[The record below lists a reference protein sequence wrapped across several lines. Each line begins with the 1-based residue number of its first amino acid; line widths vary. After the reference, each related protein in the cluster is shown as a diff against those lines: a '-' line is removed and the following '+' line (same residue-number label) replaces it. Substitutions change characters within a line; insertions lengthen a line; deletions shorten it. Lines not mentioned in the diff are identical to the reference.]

1 MISRPSI
8 KLDLT
13 FLLATAVGAS
23 FIACGRS
30 NGQPNSNAASASPA
44 VSVIEVSTTSAI
56 SRQLPRFFEA
66 TGTLAADVQT
76 DVQPQ
81 TAGKVVAVGVDM
93 GSAVSKGQM
102 LVRLEDADYK
112 LRMDQAVAQLDS
124 AKAAVSQA
132 EEKLGLRPGQKFD
145 PERVADVSVA
155 RANFNLAESNFQRAQ
170 KLIESGDIS
179 RAEFDQ
185 RKSQLDA
192 LKQAYESAIAQA
204 RQNYAAVLVARTN
217 VTNAQTQ
224 VSMAQ
229 RTLAYTVV
237 APPID
242 GFVLDRPVD
251 LGAYVSTTTKIA
263 TIVRTNPLWIRIDI
277 PEQAVPQIRNGQSVS
292 LTTSSFADRSFSGRV
307 ARISPNVSATSRTL
321 TVEAQIDNG
330 GGALKPGQFGTVR
343 ILLPQSSPALL
354 VPQRALR
361 TISGAT
367 YVFVIKNGHA
377 EQRLVQTGQTEGDLV
392 ELKSGVAA
400 DEIVATSNVDQLSD
414 GAAVT
419 Q

>member
-1 MISRPSI
+1 MTLQRFI
-8 KLDLT
+8 KLVLLVSLT
-13 FLLATAVGAS
+13 TVAGAS
-23 FIACGRS
+23 LVSCKRS
-30 NGQPNSNAASASPA
+30 NGQPSNSGAANPTPA
-44 VSVIEVSTTSAI
+44 ILEVSTAPAVV
-56 SRQLPRFFEA
+56 RQLPRFFEA

-204 RQNYAAVLVARTN
+204 RQNYAAVMVARTN
-217 VTNAQTQ
+217 VTNAETQ
-224 VSMAQ
+224 VALAR
-229 RTLAYTVV
+229 RTLSYTVV
-237 APPID
+237 TAPI
-242 GFVLDRPVD
+242 GGYVLERPLDV
-251 LGAYVSTTTKIA
+251 GTYVSTTTKVA
-263 TIVRTNPLWIRIDI
+263 TIVKPNPLWIRIDI
-277 PEQAVPQIRNGQSVS
+277 PEQAVRQIRAGQSVS
-292 LTTSSFADRSFSGRV
+292 LSTTSWPDRTFSGRV
-307 ARISPNVSATSRTL
+307 VRISPNVSASSRTL
-321 TVEAQIDNG
+321 TVEAEIDNR
-330 GGALKPGQFGTVR
+330 GGALKPGQFATVR
-343 ILLPQSSPALL
+343 VLLPQSEAAVL

-377 EQRLVQTGQTEGDLV
+377 EQRLVQSGQAEGDLI
-392 ELKSGVAA
+392 EIKSGVVT
-400 DEIVATSNVDQLSD
+400 DEVVATSNVEQLSD
-414 GAAVT
+414 GAAVR

>member
-1 MISRPSI
+1 MTLQRFI
-8 KLDLT
+8 KLVLLVSLT
-13 FLLATAVGAS
+13 TVAGAS
-23 FIACGRS
+23 LVSCKRS
-30 NGQPNSNAASASPA
+30 NGQPSNSGAANPTPA
-44 VSVIEVSTTSAI
+44 ILEVSTAPAVV
-56 SRQLPRFFEA
+56 RQLPRFFEA

-204 RQNYAAVLVARTN
+204 RQNYAAVMVARTN

-224 VSMAQ
+224 VDLAQ
-229 RTLAYTVV
+229 RTLSYTVV
-237 APPID
+237 TAPI
-242 GFVLDRPVD
+242 GGYVLERPVD
-251 LGAYVSTTTKIA
+251 VGTCVSTTTKVA
-263 TIVRTNPLWIRIDI
+263 TIVKPNPLWIRIDI
-277 PEQAVPQIRNGQSVS
+277 PEQAVRQIRAGQSVS
-292 LTTSSFADRSFSGRV
+292 LSTTSWPDRTFSGRV
-307 ARISPNVSATSRTL
+307 VRISPNVSASSRTL
-321 TVEAQIDNG
+321 TVEAEIDNR
-330 GGALKPGQFGTVR
+330 GGALKPGQFATVR
-343 ILLPQSSPALL
+343 VLLPQSEAAVL

-377 EQRLVQTGQTEGDLV
+377 EQRLVQSGQAEGDLI
-392 ELKSGVAA
+392 EIKSGVVT
-400 DEIVATSNVDQLSD
+400 DEVVATSNVEQLSD
-414 GAAVT
+414 GAAVR

>member
-1 MISRPSI
+1 MTLQRFI
-8 KLDLT
+8 KLVLLVSLT
-13 FLLATAVGAS
+13 TVAGAS
-23 FIACGRS
+23 LVSCKRS
-30 NGQPNSNAASASPA
+30 NGQPSNSGAANPTPA
-44 VSVIEVSTTSAI
+44 ILEVSTAPAVV
-56 SRQLPRFFEA
+56 RQLPRFFEA

-145 PERVADVSVA
+145 PERVADVSIA

-204 RQNYAAVLVARTN
+204 RQNYAAVMVARTN

-224 VSMAQ
+224 VDLAR
-229 RTLAYTVV
+229 RTLSYTVV
-237 APPID
+237 TAPI
-242 GFVLDRPVD
+242 GGYVLERPVD
-251 LGAYVSTTTKIA
+251 VGTYVSTTTKVA
-263 TIVRTNPLWIRIDI
+263 TIVKPNPLWIRIDI
-277 PEQAVPQIRNGQSVS
+277 PEQAVRQIRAGQSVS
-292 LTTSSFADRSFSGRV
+292 LSTTSWPDRTFSGRV
-307 ARISPNVSATSRTL
+307 VRISPNVSASSRTL
-321 TVEAQIDNG
+321 TVEAEIDNR
-330 GGALKPGQFGTVR
+330 GGALKPGQFATVR
-343 ILLPQSSPALL
+343 VLLPQSEAAVL

-377 EQRLVQTGQTEGDLV
+377 EQRLVQSGQAEGDLI
-392 ELKSGVAA
+392 EIKSGVVT
-400 DEIVATSNVDQLSD
+400 DEVVATSNVEQLSD
-414 GAAVT
+414 GAAVR

>member
-1 MISRPSI
+1 MSC
-8 KLDLT
+8 K
-13 FLLATAVGAS
+13 
-23 FIACGRS
+23 RS
-30 NGQPNSNAASASPA
+30 NGQPSNSAAANPA
-44 VSVIEVSTTSAI
+44 PAILEVSTVAAVV
-56 SRQLPRFFEA
+56 RQLPRFFEA

-93 GSAVSKGQM
+93 GSPVSKGQM

-112 LRMDQAVAQLDS
+112 LRLDQAVAQLDS

-132 EEKLGLRPGQKFD
+132 EEKLGLQPGQKFD
-145 PERVADVSVA
+145 PERVADVSGA
-155 RANFNLAESNFQRAQ
+155 RANYNLAESNFQRAQ

-185 RKSQLDA
+185 RKSQRDA

-224 VSMAQ
+224 VDLAR
-229 RTLAYTVV
+229 RTLSYTVV
-237 APPID
+237 SAPI
-242 GFVLDRPVD
+242 GGYVLDRPVD
-251 LGAYVSTTTKIA
+251 VGTYVSTTTKVA
-263 TIVRTNPLWIRIDI
+263 TIVKTNPLWIRIDI
-277 PEQAVPQIRNGQSVS
+277 PEQAVQQIKTGQSVS
-292 LTTSSFADRSFSGRV
+292 LSTTSWPDRTFSGRV
-307 ARISPNVSATSRTL
+307 ARISPNVSASSRTL
-321 TVEAQIDNG
+321 TVEAEIDNR
-330 GGALKPGQFGTVR
+330 GGALKPGQFATVR
-343 ILLPQSSPALL
+343 ILLPQSEPAVL

-377 EQRLVQTGQTEGDLV
+377 EQRLVQSGQTEGDLV
-392 ELKSGVAA
+392 EIKSGVVA
-400 DEIVATSNVDQLSD
+400 DEVVATSTVEQLSD
-414 GAAVT
+414 GAAVK
-419 Q
+419 

>member
-1 MISRPSI
+1 MISRRSI
-8 KLDLT
+8 KFTLT
-13 FLLATAVGAS
+13 LLLATAAGAS

-30 NGQPNSNAASASPA
+30 NGQPNSNAPSASP
-44 VSVIEVSTTSAI
+44 SVIEVSTTAAI

-66 TGTLAADVQT
+66 TGSLAADVQT

-81 TAGKVVAVGVDM
+81 TAGKIVAVGVDM
-93 GSAVSKGQM
+93 GSAVRKGQM
-102 LVRLEDADYK
+102 LVRLEAADYK
-112 LRMDQAVAQLDS
+112 LRVDQAVAQLEN
-124 AKAAVSQA
+124 ARAAVRQA
-132 EEKLGLRPGQKFD
+132 EEKIGLRSNQQFV
-145 PERVADVSVA
+145 PERVADVSAA
-155 RANFNLAESNFQRAQ
+155 RANYDLAESNFQCAQ
-170 KLIESGDIS
+170 KLVESGDIS
-179 RAEFDQ
+179 RAEYDQ
-185 RKSQLDA
+185 RRSQRDA
-192 LKQAYESAIAQA
+192 LRQVYESAIAQA

-224 VSMAQ
+224 VNMAQ
-229 RTLAYTVV
+229 RTLSYTVV
-237 APPID
+237 AAPID

-263 TIVRTNPLWIRIDI
+263 TIVRTNPLWIRIDV
-277 PEQAVPQIRNGQSVS
+277 PEQAVPQIKLGQSVS

-343 ILLPQSSPALL
+343 ILLPQSSPAVL

-392 ELKSGVAA
+392 EIKSGVAEN
-400 DEIVATSNVDQLSD
+400 EIVATSNVDQLSD
-414 GAAVT
+414 GAAVR

>member
-1 MISRPSI
+1 MTLQRFI
-8 KLDLT
+8 KLVLLVSLT
-13 FLLATAVGAS
+13 TVAGAS
-23 FIACGRS
+23 LVSCKRS
-30 NGQPNSNAASASPA
+30 NGQPSNSGAANPTPA
-44 VSVIEVSTTSAI
+44 ILEVSTAPAVV
-56 SRQLPRFFEA
+56 RQLPRFFEA

-204 RQNYAAVLVARTN
+204 RQNYAAVMVARTN

-224 VSMAQ
+224 VDLAR
-229 RTLAYTVV
+229 RTLSYTVV
-237 APPID
+237 TAPI
-242 GFVLDRPVD
+242 GGYVLERPVD
-251 LGAYVSTTTKIA
+251 VGTYVSTTTKVA
-263 TIVRTNPLWIRIDI
+263 TIVKPNPLWIRIDI
-277 PEQAVPQIRNGQSVS
+277 PEQAVRQIRAGQSVS
-292 LTTSSFADRSFSGRV
+292 LSTTSWPDRTFSGRV
-307 ARISPNVSATSRTL
+307 VRISPNVSASSRTL
-321 TVEAQIDNG
+321 TVEAEIDNR
-330 GGALKPGQFGTVR
+330 GGALKPGQFATVR
-343 ILLPQSSPALL
+343 VLLPQSEAAVL

-377 EQRLVQTGQTEGDLV
+377 EQRLVQSGQAEGDLI
-392 ELKSGVAA
+392 EIKSGVVT
-400 DEIVATSNVDQLSD
+400 DEVVATTNVEQLSD
-414 GAAVT
+414 GAAVR

>member
-1 MISRPSI
+1 MTLQRFI
-8 KLDLT
+8 KLVLLVSLT
-13 FLLATAVGAS
+13 TVAGAS
-23 FIACGRS
+23 LVSCKRS
-30 NGQPNSNAASASPA
+30 NGQPSNSGAANPTPA
-44 VSVIEVSTTSAI
+44 ILEVSTAPAVV
-56 SRQLPRFFEA
+56 RQLPRFFEA

-145 PERVADVSVA
+145 PEKVADVSVA

-204 RQNYAAVLVARTN
+204 RQNYAAVMVARTN

-224 VSMAQ
+224 VDLAR
-229 RTLAYTVV
+229 RTLSYTVV
-237 APPID
+237 TAPI
-242 GFVLDRPVD
+242 GGYVLERPVD
-251 LGAYVSTTTKIA
+251 VGTYVSTTTKVA
-263 TIVRTNPLWIRIDI
+263 TIVKPNPLWIRIDI
-277 PEQAVPQIRNGQSVS
+277 PEQAVQQIKAGQTVS
-292 LTTSSFADRSFSGRV
+292 LSTTSWPDRTFSGRV
-307 ARISPNVSATSRTL
+307 VRISPNVSASSRTL
-321 TVEAQIDNG
+321 TVEAEIDNR
-330 GGALKPGQFGTVR
+330 GGALKPGQFATVR
-343 ILLPQSSPALL
+343 VLLPQSEAAVL

-377 EQRLVQTGQTEGDLV
+377 EQRLVQSGQAEGDLI
-392 ELKSGVAA
+392 EIKSGVVT
-400 DEIVATSNVDQLSD
+400 DEVVATSNVEQLSD
-414 GAAVT
+414 GAAVR

>member
-1 MISRPSI
+1 MTLQRFI
-8 KLDLT
+8 KLVLLVSLT
-13 FLLATAVGAS
+13 TVAGAS
-23 FIACGRS
+23 LVSCKRS
-30 NGQPNSNAASASPA
+30 NGQPSNSGAANPTPA
-44 VSVIEVSTTSAI
+44 ILEVSTAPAVV
-56 SRQLPRFFEA
+56 RQLPRFFEA

-204 RQNYAAVLVARTN
+204 RQNYAAVMVARTN

-224 VSMAQ
+224 VDLAR
-229 RTLAYTVV
+229 RTLSYTVV
-237 APPID
+237 TAPI
-242 GFVLDRPVD
+242 GGYVLERPVD
-251 LGAYVSTTTKIA
+251 VGTYVSTTTKVA
-263 TIVRTNPLWIRIDI
+263 TIVKTNPLWIRIDI
-277 PEQAVPQIRNGQSVS
+277 PEQAVRQIRAGQSVS
-292 LTTSSFADRSFSGRV
+292 LSTTSWPDRTFSGRV
-307 ARISPNVSATSRTL
+307 VRISPNVSASSRTL
-321 TVEAQIDNG
+321 TVEAEIDNR
-330 GGALKPGQFGTVR
+330 GGALKPGQFATVR
-343 ILLPQSSPALL
+343 VLLPQSEAAVL

-377 EQRLVQTGQTEGDLV
+377 EQRLVQSGQAEGDLI
-392 ELKSGVAA
+392 EIKSGVVT
-400 DEIVATSNVDQLSD
+400 DEVVATSNVEQLSD
-414 GAAVT
+414 GAAVR

>member
-1 MISRPSI
+1 MTLQRFI
-8 KLDLT
+8 KLVLLVSLT
-13 FLLATAVGAS
+13 TVAGAS
-23 FIACGRS
+23 LVSCKRS
-30 NGQPNSNAASASPA
+30 NGQPSNSGAANPTPA
-44 VSVIEVSTTSAI
+44 ILEVSTAPAVV
-56 SRQLPRFFEA
+56 RQLPRFFEA

-204 RQNYAAVLVARTN
+204 RQNYAAVMVARTN

-224 VSMAQ
+224 VD
-229 RTLAYTVV
+229 LARRALSYTVV
-237 APPID
+237 TAPI
-242 GFVLDRPVD
+242 GGYVLERPVD
-251 LGAYVSTTTKIA
+251 VGTYVSTTTKVA
-263 TIVRTNPLWIRIDI
+263 TIVKTNPLWIRIDI
-277 PEQAVPQIRNGQSVS
+277 PEQAVRQIRAGQSVS
-292 LTTSSFADRSFSGRV
+292 LSTTSWPDRTFSGRV
-307 ARISPNVSATSRTL
+307 VRISPNVSASSRTL
-321 TVEAQIDNG
+321 TVEAEIDNR
-330 GGALKPGQFGTVR
+330 GGALKPGQFATVR
-343 ILLPQSSPALL
+343 VLLPQSEAAVL

-377 EQRLVQTGQTEGDLV
+377 EQRLVQSGQAEGDLI
-392 ELKSGVAA
+392 EIKSGVVT
-400 DEIVATSNVDQLSD
+400 DEVVATSNVEQLSD
-414 GAAVT
+414 GAAVR

>member
-1 MISRPSI
+1 MTLQRFI
-8 KLDLT
+8 KLVLLVSLT
-13 FLLATAVGAS
+13 TVAGAS
-23 FIACGRS
+23 LVSCKRS
-30 NGQPNSNAASASPA
+30 NGQPSNSGAANPSPA
-44 VSVIEVSTTSAI
+44 ILEVSTAPAVV
-56 SRQLPRFFEA
+56 RQLPRFFEA

-204 RQNYAAVLVARTN
+204 RQNYAAVMVARTN

-224 VSMAQ
+224 VDLAR
-229 RTLAYTVV
+229 RTLSYTVV
-237 APPID
+237 TAPI
-242 GFVLDRPVD
+242 GGYVLERPVD
-251 LGAYVSTTTKIA
+251 VGTYVSTTTKVA
-263 TIVRTNPLWIRIDI
+263 TIVKPNPLWIRIDI
-277 PEQAVPQIRNGQSVS
+277 PEQAVQQIKAGQSVS
-292 LTTSSFADRSFSGRV
+292 LSTTSWPDRTFSGRV
-307 ARISPNVSATSRTL
+307 VRISPNVSASSRTL
-321 TVEAQIDNG
+321 TVEAEIDNR
-330 GGALKPGQFGTVR
+330 GGALKPGQFATVR
-343 ILLPQSSPALL
+343 VLLPQSEAAVL

-377 EQRLVQTGQTEGDLV
+377 EQRLVQSGQAEGDLI
-392 ELKSGVAA
+392 EIKSGVVT
-400 DEIVATSNVDQLSD
+400 DEVVATTNVEQLSD
-414 GAAVT
+414 GAAVR